1 MDSQGYVVHEG
12 CDHIFFVGFL
22 GAGKSTLA
30 RNLGKLFHR
39 AYIDTDRLVER
50 LECKSVTEIF
60 QQDGEQA
67 FRLGEERALREL
79 SQRKSL
85 LVSCGGGIVERAQCC
100 ELMHE
105 MGTVVFLDGS
115 LEDSLRQI
123 QHPEK
128 RPDLGGNAREL
139 YDHRRPLFKS
149 AADYVIDIRDKTFE
163 NTFVTWPNLGTGI
176 DEVASWMGI
185 PWYAWLAVA
194 LWVLLILILLV
205 MLASKRRKKRRSEAE
220 AAQAG
225 EIDAPPLQ
233 ETEKSSEQTG
243 HMQ

>member
-1 MDSQGYVVHEG
+1 MRLVDSQGYVVHEG
-12 CDHIFFVGFL
+12 CDHVFFVGFL

-50 LECKSVTEIF
+50 LECKSVIDIF
-60 QQDGEQA
+60 EEDGEEA

-85 LVSCGGGIVERAQCC
+85 LVSCGGGIVERAECC

-123 QHPEK
+123 QHPER
-128 RPDLGGNAREL
+128 RPDLGTREEAEEL
-139 YDHRRPLFKS
+139 YKHRRPLYQRE
-149 AADYVIDIRDKTFE
+149 ADITIDIRNKTF
-163 NTFVTWPNLGTGI
+163 
-176 DEVASWMGI
+176 DQVA
-185 PWYAWLAVA
+185 
-194 LWVLLILILLV
+194 
-205 MLASKRRKKRRSEAE
+205 AE
-220 AAQAG
+220 AG
-225 EIDAPPLQ
+225 SLLWERGLL
-233 ETEKSSEQTG
+233 
-243 HMQ
+243 